1 MLTLNCLVFSG
12 WTDGQIFLD
21 VGMLL
26 NSVHQN
32 LEMGCRFE
40 HFGVVFARR
49 WMREE
54 HVISYFSPSHL
65 NYFKSGYYSSIR
77 KYTYSVITS
86 FPTRYPLF
94 FAKTASILTKLGE
107 IDSAKNFCIISC
119 CLSASFSLIAA
130 YPATYISLEI
140 NYLHTLN

>member
-140 NYLHTLN
+140 NYLHT

>member
-1 MLTLNCLVFSG
+1 MAMMLTLNCLVFSG

-32 LEMGCRFE
+32 LEMGCSFE
-40 HFGVVFARR
+40 HFGVVFPRR

-65 NYFKSGYYSSIR
+65 
-77 KYTYSVITS
+77 
-86 FPTRYPLF
+86 
-94 FAKTASILTKLGE
+94 
-107 IDSAKNFCIISC
+107 
-119 CLSASFSLIAA
+119 
-130 YPATYISLEI
+130 
-140 NYLHTLN
+140 